1 MSERTFT
8 VTDAKREQVPLNVAL
23 VGPTGSGKTGSGLE
37 LATGFQDVSGGDIGV
52 IDSEARRALAY
63 ADAPMFSEP
72 TRRFKFKHLDFK
84 APFGPHDYMAA
95 AQHLVDNG
103 CKHIIVDSTSHMWEG
118 PGGVHAMHDQEVE
131 RLMRAW
137 RTDSVE
143 KVNFPAWNLPKR
155 AQTDFVNWM
164 KQQPINWIFCFRAKE
179 KMKMV
184 NNKPVEQGWQA
195 IGGEDLIYEMTLAC
209 LLLPQCDGQPI
220 WNKTE
225 EKGVKALAQHFRP
238 MFANNPRLSA
248 AVGRDLA
255 VWAKG
260 APPAAGSAPGATTT
274 TSKKAD
280 AIPPRPM
287 TEAIKKSL
295 LDATK
300 DLELEAAQAK
310 KTELME
316 KYFGTRKWSE
326 ICAKPDPELDPMLV
340 KMKAT
345 ESLP

>member
-1 MSERTFT
+1 
-8 VTDAKREQVPLNVAL
+8 
-23 VGPTGSGKTGSGLE
+23 
-37 LATGFQDVSGGDIGV
+37 
-52 IDSEARRALAY
+52 
-63 ADAPMFSEP
+63 
-72 TRRFKFKHLDFK
+72 
-84 APFGPHDYMAA
+84 
-95 AQHLVDNG
+95 
-103 CKHIIVDSTSHMWEG
+103 
-118 PGGVHAMHDQEVE
+118 
-131 RLMRAW
+131 
-137 RTDSVE
+137 
-143 KVNFPAWNLPKR
+143 
-155 AQTDFVNWM
+155 
-164 KQQPINWIFCFRAKE
+164 
-179 KMKMV
+179 
-184 NNKPVEQGWQA
+184 
-195 IGGEDLIYEMTLAC
+195 
-209 LLLPQCDGQPI
+209 
-220 WNKTE
+220 
-225 EKGVKALAQHFRP
+225 

-260 APPAAGSAPGATTT
+260 APPAAGSAPGTTTT

-280 AIPPRPM
+280 TIPPRPM

>member
-8 VTDAKREQVPLNVAL
+8 ITDAKREQVPLNVAL

-37 LATGFQDVSGGDIGV
+37 LATGFQDVQGGDIGV
-52 IDSEARRALAY
+52 ADTEARRALAY
-63 ADAPMFSEP
+63 ADAPMFSDP
-72 TRRFKFKHLDFK
+72 NRRFKFKHLDFK
-84 APFGPHDYMAA
+84 APFGPLDYKGA
-95 AQHLVDNG
+95 AQNLINAG
-103 CKHIIVDSTSHMWEG
+103 CKHIIFDSTSHMWEG
-118 PGGVHAMHDQEVE
+118 PGGVHEIHDQEVE

-155 AQTDFVNWM
+155 MQTDFINWM
-164 KQQPINWIFCFRAKE
+164 KQQPVNFIFCFRAKE

-184 NNKPVEQGWQA
+184 NNKPVEIGWQA

-209 LLLPQCDGQPI
+209 LLLPQCDGQPV
-220 WNKTE
+220 WNKQE

-238 MFANNPRLSA
+238 MFANNPRLSV
-248 AVGRDLA
+248 AVGRELA

-260 APPAAGSAPGATTT
+260 APPAAGSAPTTT
-274 TSKKAD
+274 TGKKPE
-280 AIPPRPM
+280 IPPRPM

-300 DLELEAAQAK
+300 DLGVAEAKARSAEL
-310 KTELME
+310 LE
-316 KYFGTRKWSE
+316 KYFGTRMWSE
-326 ICAKPDPELDPMLV
+326 VCAKLDTDLEPMRE
-340 KMKAT
+340 KMRGA
-345 ESLP
+345 ESPP